1 MQLEMQREVEER
13 KKQKKEE
20 EAKQR
25 IDYIEKMKQAT
36 IIDEI
41 DDKPAKKC
49 ELDFHGF
56 LPRTYLFIFGIVIII
71 HNTLN
76 WVCSVLRRTAGPMG
90 IERVYFIGAEFV
102 CGNFS
107 QGRWV

>member
-49 ELDFHGF
+49 ELGLSWIFI
-56 LPRTYLFIFGIVIII
+56 PYL
-71 HNTLN
+71 L
-76 WVCSVLRRTAGPMG
+76 SYLYL
-90 IERVYFIGAEFV
+90 E
-102 CGNFS
+102 
-107 QGRWV
+107 

>member
-56 LPRTYLFIFGIVIII
+56 LPRTYLFIF
-71 HNTLN
+71 
-76 WVCSVLRRTAGPMG
+76 VLRRTAGPTG

>member
-76 WVCSVLRRTAGPMG
+76 WVCSETHGLFCSETHGRA
-90 IERVYFIGAEFV
+90 Y
-102 CGNFS
+102 GN
-107 QGRWV
+107 